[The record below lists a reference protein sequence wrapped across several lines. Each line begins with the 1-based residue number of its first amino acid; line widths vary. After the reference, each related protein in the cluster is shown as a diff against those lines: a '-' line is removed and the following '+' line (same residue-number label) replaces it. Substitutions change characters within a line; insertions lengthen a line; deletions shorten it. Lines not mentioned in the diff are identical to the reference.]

1 MRLGLIKMFP
11 RSVQEADY
19 LRRSSPSNGNN
30 GHSMETELSLAVQE
44 ALSAGPQPEEM
55 EVQTADPPQQ
65 YRFGTFDIDLA
76 EGEILRQGVRIKLNE
91 KPFQVLCV
99 LLERAGRLVTRE
111 DLRQRLWTADTF
123 VDFDAN
129 LNTALSTLRH
139 TLGDSAENPSF
150 IETIPRQGYR
160 FIAPVIATP
169 KNGAENC
176 NVLSLPAPE
185 TIPAVHNPLT
195 SEDEK
200 TGKGKST
207 LFRGVLVAA
216 IVFLF
221 LIVSAGWFFYSHW
234 LRRPGPGRKLTI
246 LVTPFENLSGDPAQ
260 EYLGDG
266 LTDEMITRLGQLSPS
281 RLNVMARST
290 SMRYKHTQK
299 SLDQIARE
307 CQADYILEGSM
318 RRQGD
323 RVRITVQLFKANEQG
338 SLWTEAYDR
347 DARDILIIQEDVAD
361 RIVHSLSLEL
371 PLAAQLE
378 Q

>member
-11 RSVQEADY
+11 RSVQQAGY
-19 LRRSSPSNGNN
+19 LRRSSPSNGKN
-30 GHSMETELSLAVQE
+30 GHSMETELSLAVQDGM
-44 ALSAGPQPEEM
+44 SAGPQPEEM
-55 EVQTADPPQQ
+55 RLQTAPPPQQ

-150 IETIPRQGYR
+150 IETVPRQGYR
-160 FIAPVIATP
+160 FIAPVITAL
-169 KNGAENC
+169 KNGRD
-176 NVLSLPAPE
+176 NVLSLRVPE
-185 TIPAVHNPLT
+185 MMPVLPNPST
-195 SEDEK
+195 SEDNK
-200 TGKGKST
+200 IGTHKRT
-207 LFRGVLVAA
+207 HLLRVLAGAFVFFFF
-216 IVFLF
+216 IVG
-221 LIVSAGWFFYSHW
+221 AGWVSYAHW
-234 LRRPGPGRKLTI
+234 IRRPAPIRKLTI

-290 SMRYKHTQK
+290 SMLYKHTQK

-323 RVRITVQLFKANEQG
+323 RVRITVQLFKANEPG

-378 Q
+378 

>member
-11 RSVQEADY
+11 RSGQEADH

-76 EGEILRQGVRIKLNE
+76 EGELLRQGVRIKLNE

-150 IETIPRQGYR
+150 IETVPRQGYR
-160 FIAPVIATP
+160 FITPVIATT
-169 KNGAENC
+169 KDGRENG

-185 TIPAVHNPLT
+185 TMPAVPNPL
-195 SEDEK
+195 SEDER
-200 TGKGKST
+200 TGKDKST
-207 LFRGVLVAA
+207 LFGTVLVAV

-221 LIVSAGWFFYSHW
+221 LIVGAGWVSYAHW
-234 LRRPGPGRKLTI
+234 IRRPAAVRKLTI

-266 LTDEMITRLGQLSPS
+266 LTDEMITRLGQLAPS

-290 SMRYKHTQK
+290 SMRYKHAQK